1 MAISVGITGFPMI
14 SNAPEHEGT
23 AVVVMA
29 THVGTIDPHV
39 QYQSENELETII
51 DDLITTYNTN
61 ITV

>member
-1 MAISVGITGFPMI
+1 MAISFGITGFPMI
-14 SNAPEHEGT
+14 SNAPEPAGT
-23 AVVVMA
+23 VVAVMA